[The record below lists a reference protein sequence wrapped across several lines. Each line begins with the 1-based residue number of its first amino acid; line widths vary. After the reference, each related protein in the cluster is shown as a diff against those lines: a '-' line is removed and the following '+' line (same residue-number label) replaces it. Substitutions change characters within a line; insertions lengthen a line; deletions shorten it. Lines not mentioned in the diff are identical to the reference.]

1 MKKYARFIVGMLF
14 PVKNQEKVREK
25 IVLSA
30 EELAEAEERHKMYE
44 VRRKVYGKY
53 RQPKL
58 PTIQPDYEV

>member
-1 MKKYARFIVGMLF
+1 MLF